1 MADVLDYAE
10 KQLSKK
16 AYEKLLFDTRMY
28 GNNPQNKKVVDLIKQ
43 GKSVDEA
50 FKLVYPQR
58 QLSPEEE
65 KALFDVDETVEP
77 LGENPFDF
85 LFDVEETGNALI
97 NDDNLLGPPRQ
108 QESAQSAKLAPQKPE
123 PTGAFQEYKKSLELP
138 PRRLFPMLRR
148 RRFFRQ

>member
-1 MADVLDYAE
+1 MPDVWDYAE

-50 FKLVYPQR
+50 FELVYPQR

-65 KALFDVDETVEP
+65 KALFDVDETDDS
-77 LGENPFDF
+77 LG
-85 LFDVEETGNALI
+85 
-97 NDDNLLGPPRQ
+97 NDNNLWGPPRQ
-108 QESAQSAKLAPQKPE
+108 QESPQSAELAPQEPE